1 MTRLLG
7 GQIGLD
13 DFLFAHVKG
22 DTKNVKV
29 LKDGPALGLTISDNG
44 AGFAFIKKIRED
56 SIMVC
61 VHSCVI
67 ELIRV

>member
-22 DTKNVKV
+22 EEATSKITKS
-29 LKDGPALGLTISDNG
+29 GPALGLTISDNG
-44 AGFAFIKKIRED
+44 AGYLQHFPNPA
-56 SIMVC
+56 
-61 VHSCVI
+61 SCAM
-67 ELIRV
+67 L

>member
-22 DTKNVKV
+22 DTKSVKV
-29 LKDGPALGLTISDNG
+29 DAVDALCGCTLS
-44 AGFAFIKKIRED
+44 FW
-56 SIMVC
+56 V
-61 VHSCVI
+61 
-67 ELIRV
+67 L

>member
-22 DTKNVKV
+22 DGKTVKV
-29 LKDGPALGLTISDNG
+29 GEYDLCVS
-44 AGFAFIKKIRED
+44 KKTYD
-56 SIMVC
+56 VAPFF
-61 VHSCVI
+61 
-67 ELIRV
+67 

>member
-22 DTKNVKV
+22 EKKSVVVCCSIFLFSFDVRLVGFIQKSSIAD
-29 LKDGPALGLTISDNG
+29 LRHLLG
-44 AGFAFIKKIRED
+44 
-56 SIMVC
+56 
-61 VHSCVI
+61 
-67 ELIRV
+67 

>member
-22 DTKNVKV
+22 DTKSVKV
-29 LKDGPALGLTISDNG
+29 IINYIEIFFLSNS
-44 AGFAFIKKIRED
+44 FIHI
-56 SIMVC
+56 
-61 VHSCVI
+61 
-67 ELIRV
+67 